1 MFLQIY
7 TKTAG
12 ICNFNSR
19 TRTHKPLIVSGGAVR
34 LLGRGRGHD
43 AMRPC
48 VGRGR
53 RWRRALPPPPHRD
66 GREAV
71 DVLVDGDVG
80 EAGALQLRVRAG
92 LELQWVRERGRLLE
106 FIMLRVRISF
116 IHDISLIR
124 LSR

>member
-1 MFLQIY
+1 M
-7 TKTAG
+7 
-12 ICNFNSR
+12 
-19 TRTHKPLIVSGGAVR
+19 VR
-34 LLGRGRGHD
+34 PR
-43 AMRPC
+43 

-53 RWRRALPPPPHRD
+53 RRRRGLPPPPHRD

-106 FIMLRVRISF
+106 FIMFREIILCTRFS
-116 IHDISLIR
+116 
-124 LSR
+124 

>member
-1 MFLQIY
+1 M
-7 TKTAG
+7 
-12 ICNFNSR
+12 
-19 TRTHKPLIVSGGAVR
+19 VR
-34 LLGRGRGHD
+34 PR
-43 AMRPC
+43 

-53 RWRRALPPPPHRD
+53 RRRRCLPPPHRD

-92 LELQWVRERGRLLE
+92 LELQWVRERGRLPE